1 MQKGR
6 YEISLC
12 DNRAGYVCTECVW
25 HRKWNSLMHV
35 RSAVTS
41 NLICF
46 FLVEVGATDV
56 KVFELEL
63 NLARY

>member
-1 MQKGR
+1 
-6 YEISLC
+6 
-12 DNRAGYVCTECVW
+12 
-25 HRKWNSLMHV
+25 MHV